1 MSSELRMSVR
11 TNLKDAATLS
21 WPGLV
26 KQVLPSR
33 DNGWLASANGVVTS
47 SSPGEGRTPL
57 QTIVLPNHR
66 SKQQQQ
72 LQQQSS

>member
-47 SSPGEGRTPL
+47 SSPGEGRTAL
-57 QTIVLPNHR
+57 QTIVRPNHR
-66 SKQQQQ
+66 SKQQLQ